1 MKKLQMV
8 FPYLFIIFI
17 FLTLAGCAEKNES
30 ERKGIEGKPI
40 EFGEKNKGTGYVI
53 TKQCDIPKNDLATI
67 LDNRIILA
75 KREEDGWN
83 VISVN
88 RTDGSVISEEKLSSE
103 SFDGYLTPSGR
114 ESAYLLLRASD
125 DARSTNIYLIN
136 GDEGISRIGD
146 IELSDI
152 PKSPELPFAENI
164 VTTNDGVTYAWYKVN
179 VLAKDTGLERFK
191 NAEDHIHYDTNRI
204 YVIDK
209 NGRVKG
215 FAHEPERIV
224 MSGTNGK
231 DFWMLGQGE
240 KSWFLEKVDAECN
253 LSERK
258 EAVGASFLGD
268 VQSGQYQ
275 FDGNELYYV
284 RDNSV
289 WKYYPATGANEMIMN
304 LANFGMTR
312 DDVKCFQVMQEGFCF
327 VIGNGEGGAYYE
339 IAQGETNRELLTVSG
354 VGFGNCPELQDAVA
368 EFNRI
373 QENYQVELVDY
384 LG

>member
-253 LSERK
+253 LSERQ